1 MIYKFFD
8 KKTRQGA
15 KASVNKMTTQVILA
29 IKKFKRRK
37 AYARFKDTIWAA
49 GVAEM
54 ERLSSKHQGVKHLLC
69 VADVLTKYGWA
80 KPLKGKNLK
89 YLFMVLLKQ

>member
-1 MIYKFFD
+1 
-8 KKTRQGA
+8 
-15 KASVNKMTTQVILA
+15 
-29 IKKFKRRK
+29 
-37 AYARFKDTIWAA
+37 
-49 GVAEM
+49 M

-89 YLFMVLLKQ
+89 YLFMVLLK

>member
-1 MIYKFFD
+1 MIYTFFD

-15 KASVNKMTTQVILA
+15 KASVNKKITQVILV

-37 AYARFKDTIWAA
+37 AYARFKDNIWAA
-49 GVAEM
+49 DVAEM

-69 VADVLTKYGWA
+69 VADVFTKYGWT
-80 KPLKGKNLK
+80 KPLKDKNLK
-89 YLFMVLLKQ
+89 QVFMVLLKQ